1 MKKVSSI
8 YQQYKVTYTNKKGAL
23 ISVWF
28 RNEFEA
34 RELKCEL
41 KKEGIIA
48 LVEYIK
54 IEFYEPK
61 KTVRKIEL

>member
-1 MKKVSSI
+1 MPKVDAI
-8 YQQYKVTYTNKKGAL
+8 YHQYKVTYTNKKGGL
-23 ISVWF
+23 ITVWF
-28 RNEFEA
+28 RDEFEA
-34 RELKCEL
+34 RELKREL

-61 KTVRKIEL
+61 KTIKKIGL

>member
-8 YQQYKVTYTNKKGAL
+8 HQQFKVTYTNKKGGL

-34 RELKCEL
+34 RELKREL

-61 KTVRKIEL
+61 KTVRKIAL